1 MAEDKK
7 ILILVANS
15 TYYPSNLMTP
25 LIIKTWGKDPRV
37 KTLIYQGDSEES
49 YHDENKIYLTS
60 SNEFNSASKRTLEV
74 LKYSLENID
83 FDYLLR
89 VTTTTYIN
97 IENLILF
104 LRNKEPKNLFCGVSD
119 FYPPF
124 DTGEKKIRFISG
136 AGFILSKDLVKLTVD
151 NANNFDF
158 SFNLDDVSIGKLL
171 INELGIE
178 TQEGYRQDFY
188 NRLPIN
194 RDIDINNYHYRFKL
208 TVSHHPRYLEAV
220 VLVLLHFKFEKKFY
234 ESYIWKLIFDI
245 LDLILFIVFGII
257 RLLNPHYLLSI
268 FRASINIIN
277 KLFVKIIK
285 SNNVT
290 HSISKFV
297 KRILGF

>member
-1 MAEDKK
+1 
-7 ILILVANS
+7 
-15 TYYPSNLMTP
+15 MTP

-37 KTLIYQGDSEES
+37 KTLIYQGDSEER

-124 DTGEKKIRFISG
+124 DTDEKKIRFISG

-151 NANNFDF
+151 NSNNFDF

-220 VLVLLHFKFEKKFY
+220 VLVLLHF
-234 ESYIWKLIFDI
+234 
-245 LDLILFIVFGII
+245 
-257 RLLNPHYLLSI
+257 
-268 FRASINIIN
+268 
-277 KLFVKIIK
+277 
-285 SNNVT
+285 
-290 HSISKFV
+290 
-297 KRILGF
+297 